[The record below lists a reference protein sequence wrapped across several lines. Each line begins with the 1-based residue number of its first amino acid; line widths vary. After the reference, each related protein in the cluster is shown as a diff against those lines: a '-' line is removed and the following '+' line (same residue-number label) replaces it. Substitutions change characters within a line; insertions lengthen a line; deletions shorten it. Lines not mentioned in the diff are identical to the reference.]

1 MEGSI
6 PRIEPSEVE
15 HAMDLVG
22 SKIQS
27 LLSKEVRQE
36 AELGEVLEVKT
47 CQMREFLKGY

>member
-1 MEGSI
+1 MDQIMEGSI
-6 PRIEPSEVE
+6 SGIDPSEVE

-36 AELGEVLEVKT
+36 AEVGEVLEVKT
-47 CQMREFLKGY
+47 CR